1 MSKRLATLL
10 ALSLKRTFCRADMG
24 YKLVLCTLVALT
36 IISILTYDFI
46 YVSYGVVLFVLVYN
60 AEYWRQKAED
70 YKKQL
75 DECRADNKDTSQ

>member
-10 ALSLKRTFCRADMG
+10 VLSLKRTFCRADMG
-24 YKLVLCTLVALT
+24 YKLVLCTLAALT
-36 IISILTYDFI
+36 FISILTYDFI
-46 YVSYGVVLFVLVYN
+46 YVSYGVVLFMLVYN

-75 DECRADNKDTSQ
+75 DECHKARKDTSQ

>member
-1 MSKRLATLL
+1 MSKRLTTLL

-36 IISILTYDFI
+36 IISILTFDFI
-46 YVSYGVVLFVLVYN
+46 YVFYGVVLFMLVYN

-75 DECRADNKDTSQ
+75 DECHKAQKDTSQ

>member
-36 IISILTYDFI
+36 IISILTFDFI
-46 YVSYGVVLFVLVYN
+46 YVFYGVVLFMLVYN

-75 DECRADNKDTSQ
+75 DECHKAQKDTSQ